1 MRSTRSSSRADGAAV
16 TASPRSARAF
26 GLSFGTQPTGP
37 GNSLTDVPGVRVG
50 HVTRSDGD
58 IQTGCTAILPHDGD
72 LFRHKVP
79 AAAEVINGFGKSA
92 GLMQVQELGSLE
104 TPILLTSTFAVGTGV
119 NALIRQAIAAN
130 PDIGRET
137 GTVNPVVCECND
149 GWLSDIQ
156 AMSLTEA
163 DMAEALDA
171 ARSPAGVAPVPQ
183 GAVGGGTGMSCFGF
197 KGGIGSASRRVT
209 LDETDYTVGL
219 LVQANFGR
227 AGDLVLPD
235 GRRPKP
241 PRTKDKA
248 PPERGSIII
257 ILATDI
263 PLEHRQLWRVARRCG
278 AGLARLGAFWGHGSG
293 DIALAFSTADRIE
306 HDETRAL
313 IPRSALNESRI
324 DLLFRAAAE
333 GTQEAVLNALCAATA
348 TTGRAGHFRPS
359 LADWLAAHPGAGS

>member
-1 MRSTRSSSRADGAAV
+1 MKR
-16 TASPRSARAF
+16 PRSARDF
-26 GLSFGTQPTGP
+26 DLSFGAEPTGA

-50 HVTRSDGD
+50 HTTRRDGD
-58 IQTGCTAILPHDGD
+58 IQTGCTAILPHDGN
-72 LFRHKVP
+72 LYRHKVP
-79 AAAEVINGFGKSA
+79 AAVEIINGFGKSA

-104 TPILLTSTFAVGTGV
+104 TPILLTNTFAVGTGV
-119 NALIRQAIAAN
+119 NALIRRAIAAN

-137 GTVNPVVCECND
+137 ATVNPVVCECND
-149 GWLSDIQ
+149 GWLNDIQ
-156 AMSLTEA
+156 AMSLGEA
-163 DMAEALDA
+163 DMAAAVEAAL
-171 ARSPAGVAPVPQ
+171 SPDGTAPVPE

-197 KGGIGSASRRVT
+197 KGGIGSASRRVS
-209 LDETDYTVGL
+209 LDGTDYTIGL

-227 AGDLVLPD
+227 AGDLLLPD

-241 PRTKDKA
+241 PRPTH
-248 PPERGSIII
+248 PVQPERGSIII

-293 DIALAFSTADRIE
+293 DIALAFTTADRIE
-306 HDETRAL
+306 HDEMRAL
-313 IPRSALNESRI
+313 VPRATLNESRI

-333 GTQEAVLNALCAATA
+333 GTQEAVLNALCAAPA

-359 LADWLAAHPGAGS
+359 LADWLAAHPSAGS

>member
-1 MRSTRSSSRADGAAV
+1 MER
-16 TASPRSARAF
+16 PRSARDF
-26 GLSFGTQPTGP
+26 DLSFGAEPTGA

-50 HVTRSDGD
+50 HMTRRDGD
-58 IQTGCTAILPHDGD
+58 IQTGCTAILPHDGN
-72 LFRHKVP
+72 LYRHKVP
-79 AAAEVINGFGKSA
+79 AAVEIINGFGKSA
-92 GLMQVQELGSLE
+92 GLMQVQELGNLE
-104 TPILLTSTFAVGTGV
+104 TPILLTNTFAVGTGV
-119 NALIRQAIAAN
+119 NALIRRAIAAN

-137 GTVNPVVCECND
+137 ATVNPVVCECND
-149 GWLSDIQ
+149 GWLNDIQ
-156 AMSLTEA
+156 AMSLGEA
-163 DMAEALDA
+163 DMAAAMDA
-171 ARSPAGVAPVPQ
+171 AMSPDGTAPVPE

-197 KGGIGSASRRVT
+197 KGGIGSASRRIA
-209 LDETDYTVGL
+209 LDGTDYTIGL

-227 AGDLVLPD
+227 AGDLLLPD

-241 PRTKDKA
+241 PRAKHPVQT
-248 PPERGSIII
+248 ERGSIII

-293 DIALAFSTADRIE
+293 DIALAFTTADRIE

-313 IPRSALNESRI
+313 VPRATLNESRI

-333 GTQEAVLNALCAATA
+333 GTQEAVLNALCAAPA

-359 LADWLAAHPGAGS
+359 LADWLAAHPSAGS

>member
-1 MRSTRSSSRADGAAV
+1 MER
-16 TASPRSARAF
+16 PRSARDF
-26 GLSFGTQPTGP
+26 GLSFGAEPTGA

-50 HVTRSDGD
+50 HTTRRDGN
-58 IQTGCTAILPHDGD
+58 IQTGCTAILPHDGN
-72 LFRHKVP
+72 LYRHKVP
-79 AAAEVINGFGKSA
+79 AAVEIINGFGKSA
-92 GLMQVQELGSLE
+92 GLVQVQELGSLE
-104 TPILLTSTFAVGTGV
+104 TPILLTNTFAVGTGV
-119 NALIRQAIAAN
+119 NALIRRAIIAN

-137 GTVNPVVCECND
+137 ATVNPVVCECND
-149 GWLSDIQ
+149 GWLNDIQ
-156 AMSLTEA
+156 GMSLGEA
-163 DMAEALDA
+163 DMEAAVDA
-171 ARSPAGVAPVPQ
+171 AMSPDGTAPVPE

-197 KGGIGSASRRVT
+197 KGGIGSASRRIALDGTDHT
-209 LDETDYTVGL
+209 LGL

-227 AGDLVLPD
+227 AGDLLLPD

-241 PRTKDKA
+241 PRAKHPA

-293 DIALAFSTADRIE
+293 DIALAFTTADRIE

-313 IPRSALNESRI
+313 VPRATLNESRI

-333 GTQEAVLNALCAATA
+333 GTQEAVLNALCAAPA
-348 TTGRAGHFRPS
+348 TIGRAGHFRPS
-359 LADWLAAHPGAGS
+359 LADWLAAHPSAGS